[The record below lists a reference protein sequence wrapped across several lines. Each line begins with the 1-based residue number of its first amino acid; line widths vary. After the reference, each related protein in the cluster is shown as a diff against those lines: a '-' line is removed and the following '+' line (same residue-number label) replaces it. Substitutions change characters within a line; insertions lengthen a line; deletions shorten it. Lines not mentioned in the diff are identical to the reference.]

1 MLYLN
6 RQKER
11 EKNID
16 QIIIIHNCVYT
27 PDIHCGDITSI
38 GKSKFHAKSTC
49 WHSPFAI
56 FSLYL
61 PGSPVKGGQGHT
73 GNLLDRQLSV
83 KRKEQPIGFDA
94 LIKND

>member
-1 MLYLN
+1 MIISYQEYKKLLLCLN

-27 PDIHCGDITSI
+27 PDIHYGDITSI
-38 GKSKFHAKSTC
+38 EKSKFHAKSTC

-56 FSLYL
+56 FSLFS
-61 PGSPVKGGQGHT
+61 PGLTRERGT
-73 GNLLDRQLSV
+73 GTHR
-83 KRKEQPIGFDA
+83 
-94 LIKND
+94 